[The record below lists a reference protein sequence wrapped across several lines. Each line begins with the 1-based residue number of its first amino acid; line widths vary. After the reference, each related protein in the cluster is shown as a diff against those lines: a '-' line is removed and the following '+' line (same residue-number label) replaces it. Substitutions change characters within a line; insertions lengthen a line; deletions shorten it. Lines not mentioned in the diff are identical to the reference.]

1 MLIRQSKKKKKSI
14 QIKDTK
20 KEVKLPFF
28 ADDMIV
34 YVENAME

>member
-1 MLIRQSKKKKKSI
+1 MLIRQSKKKKSI
-14 QIKDTK
+14 RIKDTK

>member
-1 MLIRQSKKKKKSI
+1 MLIRQSKKINKSV

-20 KEVKLPFF
+20 KEVKSPFF

-34 YVENAME
+34 YIENALE

>member
-1 MLIRQSKKKKKSI
+1 MLIRQSKKKKSI